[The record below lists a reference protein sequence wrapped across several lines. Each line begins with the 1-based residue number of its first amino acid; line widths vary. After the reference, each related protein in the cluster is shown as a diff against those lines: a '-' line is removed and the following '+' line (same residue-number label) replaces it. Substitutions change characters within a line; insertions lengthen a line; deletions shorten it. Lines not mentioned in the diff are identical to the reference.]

1 MNDHCSSTLNQ
12 RDSDQWKKI
21 KIEFKSKRLLQ
32 RLIKQGE
39 KRWSIQYFDWPIT
52 SLLTWW
58 RLVLA
63 SRNNVYF
70 SVSVHLVWSVLA
82 VVFLTLI
89 LPLKCLFIIIRPLS
103 GRLRQLKNKGKV
115 QLGNS
120 KSGRGRLPLAYG
132 IGRYESEVFITKCE
146 SQSVL
151 RGFTKVVVTRA
162 GCLREWS
169 QGERA
174 STKLKFIE
182 LYMGAPT
189 CRREPNRNICH
200 WVLLR
205 KREFISRETQH

>member
-1 MNDHCSSTLNQ
+1 MNDHCSSTLDQ

-58 RLVLA
+58 RMVLA

-132 IGRYESEVFITKCE
+132 IGRLRV
-146 SQSVL
+146 
-151 RGFTKVVVTRA
+151 RGFHYKVWVTV
-162 GCLREWS
+162 C
-169 QGERA
+169 
-174 STKLKFIE
+174 STGFHK
-182 LYMGAPT
+182 GG
-189 CRREPNRNICH
+189 RN
-200 WVLLR
+200 
-205 KREFISRETQH
+205 